1 MSDTELEDDSD
12 NEDDGILNAFTVTAD
27 PTDRASKTVDDE
39 EDLIDSKFEKMDD
52 HDDIHAAYEKL
63 YKVFEKHYKLYR
75 LANKK
80 LSDVELDR
88 EELSMKF
95 DKAN

>member
-1 MSDTELEDDSD
+1 M
-12 NEDDGILNAFTVTAD
+12 
-27 PTDRASKTVDDE
+27 
-39 EDLIDSKFEKMDD
+39 DSKFEKMDD

-63 YKVFEKHYKLYR
+63 YKVSKKHYKLYR

-95 DKAN
+95 DKANQTTGALQFENNFLAKKTKKLEASDPSQSSTGKDFKH